1 MATLLWI
8 LTLHSVSHVVEARAG
23 DGKRVW
29 DTFLNMS
36 YPDGRLLLPDE
47 GFPPGF
53 IWATGT
59 SAYQVEGAW
68 RTHGKGPS
76 VWDTFTH
83 ARHGPSGD
91 VTSDSYH
98 HLDSDLEALRFLGVS
113 HYRFSVAWTRIFPSG
128 VAGRPREQGILFY
141 DGLIRRLLAA
151 GVQPVVTLFHWDLP
165 QALQDAGGWQNDSV
179 VDAFADYA
187 AFCFEAFGDRVKL
200 WITVNNPYAVATH
213 GYGSGLHAP
222 GVSGSHRAPYLV
234 AHNLIKAHARAWHVY
249 HTRFRHR
256 QRGRVTIALG
266 SHWVQPQGAGRPP
279 SAADTDACQRS
290 VEASLGWFASPI
302 FGDGRYPR
310 SLRERLWH
318 TLPEF
323 DESERRA
330 VRGTADLFALSFGP
344 DNFVGVEAKA
354 RFGQRLSLGLREV
367 LNWVRA
373 EYDDPEVLVVEAG
386 WLVKAHVGLDDT
398 ASMHVHKS
406 FIGES
411 LKAMHWD
418 GVRLVGY
425 TAWSLVDGFEW
436 RSGFSIRRGLFH
448 VDFSSEDKRRWP
460 KSSAHFYQQAVAS
473 NGLPAS
479 EERAFATGTFPC
491 DFLWGVSDGVVQ
503 VETPPVSPQFSDGAV
518 YRWNRGGD
526 GKLQRIAALTA
537 TRRRSD
543 CPDYPGIRERISLL
557 KKLQVNAY
565 RFSFNWSLIA
575 TGEGATN
582 SSALEYYRC
591 YAKELHRAGI
601 AVVAVL
607 YHPTHHHS
615 GLPAVIARHGGWLNA
630 STAPAFAAYSRHCF
644 AHLGAHVKTWITVN
658 EPGNVRLLDG
668 LRGHDGMAYA
678 AAHNLL
684 RAHAAAWHIYDSE
697 FRGRYGGRVS
707 IALRADWAEPANP
720 YAAADT
726 AAAERALVF
735 QTAWFADPI
744 FRTGLYPTEM
754 RAWLEER
761 LRRRGGHDSG
771 GEATRLPSFTEQ
783 EAGLVRGTGDF
794 LAVSHFTAR
803 LVRHEQR
810 NGTGYEADQEVRSSV
825 DTTWPRSPSGA
836 AIFPQGIRKALR
848 WIARRYG
855 QSLPIYMMANGLV
868 DRAALHDDARTYYHQ
883 SYINEV
889 LKARDLD
896 GVNVT
901 AYFAWAFR
909 DRFLPEVGFFS
920 SAQSGSEA
928 KQSAKALASIVRQRG
943 FPGGASDAAV
953 STLPCEGLIVASTNS
968 SSSCVPC
975 EFLLQRKPLLAFVAV
990 TLVLVVCFASTAATL
1005 RWCRSGRP
1013 PSHSTDAVCQHRRCA
1028 LHVEGTDGDK

>member
-1 MATLLWI
+1 
-8 LTLHSVSHVVEARAG
+8 V
-23 DGKRVW
+23 
-29 DTFLNMS
+29 
-36 YPDGRLLLPDE
+36 
-47 GFPPGF
+47 
-53 IWATGT
+53 
-59 SAYQVEGAW
+59 
-68 RTHGKGPS
+68 
-76 VWDTFTH
+76 
-83 ARHGPSGD
+83 
-91 VTSDSYH
+91 
-98 HLDSDLEALRFLGVS
+98 
-113 HYRFSVAWTRIFPSG
+113 
-128 VAGRPREQGILFY
+128 
-141 DGLIRRLLAA
+141 
-151 GVQPVVTLFHWDLP
+151 
-165 QALQDAGGWQNDSV
+165 
-179 VDAFADYA
+179 
-187 AFCFEAFGDRVKL
+187 
-200 WITVNNPYAVATH
+200 
-213 GYGSGLHAP
+213 
-222 GVSGSHRAPYLV
+222 
-234 AHNLIKAHARAWHVY
+234 
-249 HTRFRHR
+249 
-256 QRGRVTIALG
+256 
-266 SHWVQPQGAGRPP
+266 
-279 SAADTDACQRS
+279 
-290 VEASLGWFASPI
+290 
-302 FGDGRYPR
+302 
-310 SLRERLWH
+310 
-318 TLPEF
+318 
-323 DESERRA
+323 
-330 VRGTADLFALSFGP
+330 
-344 DNFVGVEAKA
+344 
-354 RFGQRLSLGLREV
+354 RFGSR
-367 LNWVRA
+367 
-373 EYDDPEVLVVEAG
+373 
-386 WLVKAHVGLDDT
+386 
-398 ASMHVHKS
+398 
-406 FIGES
+406 
-411 LKAMHWD
+411 
-418 GVRLVGY
+418 
-425 TAWSLVDGFEW
+425 
-436 RSGFSIRRGLFH
+436 
-448 VDFSSEDKRRWP
+448 
-460 KSSAHFYQQAVAS
+460 
-473 NGLPAS
+473 
-479 EERAFATGTFPC
+479 
-491 DFLWGVSDGVVQ
+491 
-503 VETPPVSPQFSDGAV
+503 
-518 YRWNRGGD
+518 
-526 GKLQRIAALTA
+526 
-537 TRRRSD
+537 
-543 CPDYPGIRERISLL
+543 
-557 KKLQVNAY
+557 
-565 RFSFNWSLIA
+565 
-575 TGEGATN
+575 
-582 SSALEYYRC
+582 RC

-761 LRRRGGHDSG
+761 
-771 GEATRLPSFTEQ
+771 EATRLPSFTEQ

-943 FPGGASDAAV
+943 FPGGASDAA
-953 STLPCEGLIVASTNS
+953 ASTNS

-1013 PSHSTDAVCQHRRCA
+1013 PSH
-1028 LHVEGTDGDK
+1028 